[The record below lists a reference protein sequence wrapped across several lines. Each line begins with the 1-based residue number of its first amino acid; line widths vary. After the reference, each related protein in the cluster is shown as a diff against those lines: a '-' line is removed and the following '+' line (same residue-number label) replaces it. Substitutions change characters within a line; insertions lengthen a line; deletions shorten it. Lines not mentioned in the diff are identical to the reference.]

1 MRNKKLL
8 GLLLLIFI
16 SLFTLSACNNESEE
30 LVLRIYNW
38 QDYIDDGTDDNG
50 EKVSSSVIDEWAT
63 WYEETYGEKVT
74 YVYDTFETNE
84 VMLNNMKTGKN
95 VYDIVC
101 PSEYAIQ
108 KMLNLDMIQRFDL
121 DLKDKNG
128 NLILS
133 NYKYISTYLVDLF
146 AEKGWDEYAIPYM
159 WGTVGFIY
167 NAEAVSEEEASSW
180 NLLWNPNIKSTAKDS
195 IRDTFVAGVM
205 YVYQDE
211 LKELEKKMNNGII
224 SQAEYTK
231 IVGEIMNRCDDETLE
246 KVQTALIEMKN
257 SVYGFE
263 VDSGK
268 NDIVT
273 GKIDANLAWSG
284 DAVYSMDVAEEEE
297 GVILNYAVPKE
308 GSNVW
313 FDGWVM
319 PKGANVELAQSF
331 INYLC
336 SPEIAV
342 RNMEKIG
349 YTSAIVGDEVMDMI
363 VDWYGA
369 EEESE
374 GYPVDLTYLFTNS
387 LSDSYYTIDEE
398 TQEKRAIVYVEERGR
413 QFDAQ
418 YPDEETIMRCG
429 IMEDFG
435 DRNDAVIAMWENV
448 KIGDISIW
456 ITIVLVA
463 VIIMILTL
471 MYGKKAYT
479 KYQRKLR
486 KQKYSKN

>member
-50 EKVSSSVIDEWAT
+50 EKVSSSVIDEWAA

-108 KMLNLDMIQRFDL
+108 KMLKLDMIQKFDL

-211 LKELEKKMNNGII
+211 LKELEKKMNNGLI

-231 IVGEIMNRCDDETLE
+231 IVGEIMNRCDDETLA
-246 KVQTALIEMKN
+246 KVQDALIEMKN
-257 SVYGFE
+257 AVYGFE

-463 VIIMILTL
+463 VIIIILTL

>member
-1 MRNKKLL
+1 
-8 GLLLLIFI
+8 
-16 SLFTLSACNNESEE
+16 
-30 LVLRIYNW
+30 
-38 QDYIDDGTDDNG
+38 
-50 EKVSSSVIDEWAT
+50 
-63 WYEETYGEKVT
+63 
-74 YVYDTFETNE
+74 
-84 VMLNNMKTGKN
+84 
-95 VYDIVC
+95 
-101 PSEYAIQ
+101 
-108 KMLNLDMIQRFDL
+108 
-121 DLKDKNG
+121 
-128 NLILS
+128 
-133 NYKYISTYLVDLF
+133 
-146 AEKGWDEYAIPYM
+146 
-159 WGTVGFIY
+159 
-167 NAEAVSEEEASSW
+167 
-180 NLLWNPNIKSTAKDS
+180 
-195 IRDTFVAGVM
+195 
-205 YVYQDE
+205 
-211 LKELEKKMNNGII
+211 
-224 SQAEYTK
+224 
-231 IVGEIMNRCDDETLE
+231 
-246 KVQTALIEMKN
+246 
-257 SVYGFE
+257 
-263 VDSGK
+263 
-268 NDIVT
+268 
-273 GKIDANLAWSG
+273 
-284 DAVYSMDVAEEEE
+284 
-297 GVILNYAVPKE
+297 
-308 GSNVW
+308 
-313 FDGWVM
+313 
-319 PKGANVELAQSF
+319 
-331 INYLC
+331 
-336 SPEIAV
+336 
-342 RNMEKIG
+342 MEKIG